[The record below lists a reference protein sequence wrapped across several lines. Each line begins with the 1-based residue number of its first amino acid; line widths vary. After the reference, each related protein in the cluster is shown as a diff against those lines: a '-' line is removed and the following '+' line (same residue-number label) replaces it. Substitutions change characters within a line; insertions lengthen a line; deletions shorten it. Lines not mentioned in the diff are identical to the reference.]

1 MKIYKILLVLT
12 LVLTVTVI
20 FNEASAQ
27 CSMCKKTAED
37 SGRAAGINM
46 AIAYLA
52 IFPYALFGIVAYL
65 WYRHNKKMKML
76 VSK

>member
-1 MKIYKILLVLT
+1 MKIYRILLVLI
-12 LVLTVTVI
+12 LILGITVI

-52 IFPYALFGIVAYL
+52 AFPYALFGIVAYL

-76 VSK
+76 VNK

>member
-1 MKIYKILLVLT
+1 
-12 LVLTVTVI
+12 
-20 FNEASAQ
+20 
-27 CSMCKKTAED
+27 MCKKTAED

-52 IFPYALFGIVAYL
+52 AFPYALFGIVAYL

-76 VSK
+76 VNK

>member
-1 MKIYKILLVLT
+1 MKTYKILLILIFILGAAVF
-12 LVLTVTVI
+12 

-37 SGRAAGINM
+37 SGRAVGINM

-52 IFPYALFGIVAYL
+52 AFPYTLFGIVAYL
-65 WYRHNKKMKML
+65 WYRNNKKMK
-76 VSK
+76 SSGK

>member
-1 MKIYKILLVLT
+1 MKIYKILLILI
-12 LVLTVTVI
+12 LILGITVI

-37 SGRAAGINM
+37 SGRAEGINM

-52 IFPYALFGIVAYL
+52 LFPYTLFAIVAYL
-65 WYRHNKKMKML
+65 WYRNNKKMKML
-76 VSK
+76 VHK